1 MSVMRLMRRLFQ
13 FVLGPFY
20 IFRYFLQRS
29 YIHPGLSVNPWNRLH
44 AGSRVRIKKAV
55 FDLSNGNLILGD
67 GVWIN
72 TGVSMQPL
80 VKINV
85 GRGTTIQRDSI
96 LNGEVSIGD
105 DVLIGPRV
113 FISSGSHVYNLL
125 PGKRIREQEAHAS
138 KYGLMGDYSRK
149 IEIGDDVWIGV
160 NAVVMPGVKIAS
172 HSIIGANSVVT
183 KDVGR
188 GEIVA
193 GVPAKKIAVRQ
204 GFEKQE

>member
-1 MSVMRLMRRLFQ
+1 MVQYSLRK
-13 FVLGPFY
+13 
-20 IFRYFLQRS
+20 S
-29 YIHPGLSVNPWNRLH
+29 YIHPGVSIGQWNRLNV
-44 AGSRVRIKKAV
+44 GRGVRLKKAML
-55 FDLSNGNLILGD
+55 DLNSGEVTLGND
-67 GVWIN
+67 VWVN

-80 VKINV
+80 VEINI
-85 GRGTTIQRDSI
+85 GQGTTIQRDTI
-96 LNGEVSIGD
+96 INGEVSIGE

-138 KYGLMGDYSRK
+138 QHGLMGDYSRK

-160 NAVVMPGVKIAS
+160 NAVIMPGVKIAS

-183 KDVGR
+183 KDVGC

-193 GVPAKKIAVRQ
+193 GVPAKIIAVRQ
-204 GFEKQE
+204 GFERQE